1 MQRTLQN
8 TYFANYILIRFPNSD
23 GNVIFFWISWCF
35 SDCFCK
41 CSFEETNMQSYFQ
54 TAGNHLYV
62 LPLPQI
68 KQLNASSSF
77 CDCTY
82 ICCWFFLLTSSIFH
96 HPGSKINFF
105 FFIKKVPFMRPLIH
119 FFIFNAT
126 IFFYLLPLYFHRH
139 HTRYLFETIAFQ
151 IIFRLAFPAYLSHW
165 STNLIMM
172 FT

>member
-23 GNVIFFWISWCF
+23 GNVIFFWISREAL
-35 SDCFCK
+35 DCFCK

-54 TAGNHLYV
+54 LLNGNHLYV
-62 LPLPQI
+62 LPIPQI

-77 CDCTY
+77 CDYTY

-105 FFIKKVPFMRPLIH
+105 FFYKKKFPLWGLSFTFSFECH
-119 FFIFNAT
+119 NIFLST
-126 IFFYLLPLYFHRH
+126 PSSLFSQTPHSLPL
-139 HTRYLFETIAFQ
+139 LKQ
-151 IIFRLAFPAYLSHW
+151 
-165 STNLIMM
+165 
-172 FT
+172 